1 MRPGAANSTTCLDV
15 EVTGART
22 TIGLN
27 RSEAHLARAR
37 SESPVGIRFAT
48 WDTSVLPFPG
58 SQDELVELS
67 AALSEL
73 RHLAR
78 HRRDHLGADSTR
90 RPTRC
95 QVPKRSRRS
104 PEVVA
109 LTVRYDE
116 MVALLDGDGAS
127 FTIHHHAPLRSVADA
142 LAAGLPVG
150 EAAKTLGV
158 WAGSQV
164 ALAVVPALARLDL
177 VALGTV
183 LGHAGVRLCGHQE
196 LTRLDGELGALS
208 PFSVDAAAVV
218 VDHDVARSPRVLC
231 GSGRADRDARDLR
244 AGPGSPVRCQRV
256 AHRDASTSAAGRRFV
271 KTGGRSGA
279 STTAS
284 KGIATLAGLGRSSGG
299 RRSARGRP
307 AASSALGPAQQ
318 GGGEHAQHDRDP
330 RGGV

>member
-1 MRPGAANSTTCLDV
+1 MTRWWRCWT
-15 EVTGART
+15 VTAPAS
-22 TIGLN
+22 
-27 RSEAHLARAR
+27 RSIIT
-37 SESPVGIRFAT
+37 PRFAAWPT
-48 WDTSVLPFPG
+48 PWLPG
-58 SQDELVELS
+58 SRSV
-67 AALSEL
+67 
-73 RHLAR
+73 RP
-78 HRRDHLGADSTR
+78 R
-90 RPTRC
+90 RPLACWRAA
-95 QVPKRSRRS
+95 KSRSRWS
-104 PEVVA
+104 
-109 LTVRYDE
+109 
-116 MVALLDGDGAS
+116 
-127 FTIHHHAPLRSVADA
+127 
-142 LAAGLPVG
+142 
-150 EAAKTLGV
+150 
-158 WAGSQV
+158 
-164 ALAVVPALARLDL
+164 PALARLDL

-256 AHRDASTSAAGRRFV
+256 ARRDASTSAAGRRFV

-284 KGIATLAGLGRSSGG
+284 KGIATLAGSGRSSGG

-330 RGGV
+330 RGGVQPRSASVRVAGDHSTYSTTAPLG